1 MPGKHCIAVAN
12 KQKRG
17 SNMENQTPREK
28 LFDLIQEY
36 QFQYGVSRKQAVSE
50 MKKAL
55 QAKIKTEQYEADTGV
70 KFGKYQT
77 I

>member
-1 MPGKHCIAVAN
+1 
-12 KQKRG
+12 
-17 SNMENQTPREK
+17 MENQAPREK

-36 QFQYGVSRKQAVSE
+36 QFTYGVSRKQAVTE
-50 MKKAL
+50 MRKAL
-55 QAKIKTEQYEADTGV
+55 QAKIKTEQYEANYGV

>member
-1 MPGKHCIAVAN
+1 
-12 KQKRG
+12 
-17 SNMENQTPREK
+17 MEYISPKEK

-36 QFQYGVSRKQAVSE
+36 QLHYGVSRKQAVAD

-55 QAKIKTEQYEADTGV
+55 QARIKTEQYEADYGV

>member
-1 MPGKHCIAVAN
+1 
-12 KQKRG
+12 
-17 SNMENQTPREK
+17 MEYQTPREK

-36 QFQYGVSRKQAVSE
+36 QLHYGVNRKQAVAE
-50 MKKAL
+50 MKKEL
-55 QAKIKTEQYEADTGV
+55 QAKIKTEQYEADYGV

>member
-1 MPGKHCIAVAN
+1 
-12 KQKRG
+12 
-17 SNMENQTPREK
+17 MEYISPKEK

-36 QFQYGVSRKQAVSE
+36 QLHYGVNRKQAVAA
-50 MKKAL
+50 MKKEL
-55 QAKIKTEQYEADTGV
+55 QARIKTEQYEADYGV

>member
-1 MPGKHCIAVAN
+1 MN
-12 KQKRG
+12 
-17 SNMENQTPREK
+17 PRET

-36 QFQYGVSRKQAVSE
+36 QFTYGVSRKQAVVE

-55 QAKIKTEQYEADTGV
+55 QAKIKTEQYEANTGI

>member
-1 MPGKHCIAVAN
+1 MK
-12 KQKRG
+12 
-17 SNMENQTPREK
+17 NQAPREK

-36 QFQYGVSRKQAVSE
+36 QFTYGVSRKQAVTE
-50 MKKAL
+50 MRKAL
-55 QAKIKTEQYEADTGV
+55 QAKIKTEQYEANYGV

>member
-1 MPGKHCIAVAN
+1 
-12 KQKRG
+12 
-17 SNMENQTPREK
+17 MEYISPKEK

-36 QFQYGVSRKQAVSE
+36 QLHYGVSRKQAVAA
-50 MKKAL
+50 MKKEL
-55 QAKIKTEQYEADTGV
+55 QARIKTEQYEADYGV